1 MRAIPSTQSE
11 FPQASQLPSG
21 SSGGTTFHDDYD
33 DVDDLFTDD
42 LFTDDY
48 GSDDDDEPD
57 GYGDADDWAAGPQL
71 PTIRR
76 ALDMA
81 AEGHHRASLG
91 RADARYARRA
101 PGHCVG
107 SAIGGV
113 APDPDAARD
122 PIGALVRT
130 IARII
135 VAMREALAGLLSG
148 PATSLTSTANE
159 VTVDSS
165 EANATGPPGPRCS
178 ASARPPR
185 PPRRCLAARC
195 ASSKGDGHVAGPHS
209 HQVLVRA

>member
-42 LFTDDY
+42 LDDELDDLYTDDELDDY
-48 GSDDDDEPD
+48 GSDDD
-57 GYGDADDWAAGPQL
+57 WAAGPPL
-71 PTIRR
+71 PTIVE
-76 ALDMA
+76 ALVMA
-81 AEGHHRASLG
+81 AEGSHRASLG

-107 SAIGGV
+107 SAI
-113 APDPDAARD
+113 ADATPDPDAASD

-130 IARII
+130 IAGII
-135 VAMREALAGLLSG
+135 VAMRAALAALLSG
-148 PATSLTSTANE
+148 PDACLTSPADE
-159 VTVDSS
+159 PVASS
-165 EANATGPPGPRCS
+165 EASATGPPGARCS
-178 ASARPPR
+178 SSARPPR